1 MPSPEGAGRR
11 RRAAST
17 GALRPGTSRPR
28 DAKGRFQR
36 RPITA
41 PPGAPGA
48 RRSLFVTSEMSDFI
62 KAGGLG
68 EVAAALPRALR
79 QRHDVRVLI
88 PGYTP
93 VLQRALGAEI
103 VGRIAAHAGL
113 PACEI
118 ALVHQPDGLPVYVL
132 LNASLFARDGSPYV
146 RDDGA
151 EWDDNAL
158 RFATLSHAAAQIA
171 AGQAGLDWTPDLL
184 HLNDW
189 PCALAAGYLRW
200 SGTPVPSLLTIHNLA
215 YQGLFPHAMAGALGV
230 PDAARDALDFYGRL
244 SFLQAG
250 IVFAD
255 QVNTVSISY
264 AQQITGPELGCGLD
278 ELLARRAA
286 AGRLSGIVN
295 GIDPSYD
302 PRTDTHLQVP
312 FSVNQ
317 WQGKNVNAQHVRRA
331 FHLPQSRGPL
341 FAVVSRLV
349 HQKGL
354 DLVVDVAPQIA
365 AAGGQI
371 VFVGQGERPIEQ
383 SVRALCARYPAHVA
397 AMIGFEEVTARRVY
411 AGSDFLL
418 MPSRFEPCGLSQ
430 MYAQRFGSLPIAHAT
445 GGLIDTVD
453 DGVTGFLFAE
463 PSADALRRCVG
474 RAFRTWRQ
482 PTLLS
487 AMRRAA
493 MLTPSGWERAGA
505 RYAELYTRTTTT
517 RANATRM
524 RAVG

>member
-1 MPSPEGAGRR
+1 MSSPTGAGRSLR
-11 RRAAST
+11 VAEANRTRTPVQRHRDRNGRFRAARKI
-17 GALRPGTSRPR
+17 GAL
-28 DAKGRFQR
+28 
-36 RPITA
+36 
-41 PPGAPGA
+41 PPPA

-79 QRHDVRVLI
+79 RRHDVRVLI
-88 PGYTP
+88 PGYAA
-93 VLQRALGAEI
+93 VLARVAQATV
-103 VGRIAAHAGL
+103 VGRISAHAGL
-113 PACEI
+113 PACDI
-118 ALVHQPDGLPVYVL
+118 ALTHQQDGLPVYIL
-132 LNASLFARDGSPYV
+132 LNDALFAREGSPYV
-146 RDDGA
+146 SGDGKD
-151 EWDDNAL
+151 WDDNAI
-158 RFATLSHAAAQIA
+158 RFATLSFAAAEIA
-171 AGQAGLDWTPDLL
+171 AGRAGLDWTPELL

-215 YQGLFPHAMAGALGV
+215 YQGLFPHAMGPALGV
-230 PDAARDALDFYGRL
+230 PDAARGALDFYGRL

-250 IVFAD
+250 IVHAE

-264 AQQITGPELGCGLD
+264 ARQITGPELGCGLD
-278 ELLARRAA
+278 TLLARRAA
-286 AGRLSGIVN
+286 AGRLSGIIN

-302 PRTDTHLQVP
+302 PRTDLHLQVH

-317 WQGKNVNAQHVRRA
+317 WQGKNLNAEHVRRA
-331 FHLPQSRGPL
+331 FHLPLSRGPL

-354 DLVVDVAPQIA
+354 DLIVDVAPQVA

-371 VFVGQGERPIEQ
+371 VFVGEGERAIED
-383 SVRALCARYPAHVA
+383 SIRALCARYPAHMA
-397 AMIGFEEVTARRVY
+397 AMIGFEERMARRVY

-474 RAFRTWRQ
+474 RAFRTWRM
-482 PTLLS
+482 PGLMS

-493 MLTPSGWERAGA
+493 MLTPSGWDHAGQ
-505 RYAELYTRTTTT
+505 RYADLYARTTA
-517 RANATRM
+517 RAA
-524 RAVG
+524 

>member
-1 MPSPEGAGRR
+1 MPSPAGAERSPRVADTGRAR
-11 RRAAST
+11 PAVQRYRDTNGRFRAARKIVA
-17 GALRPGTSRPR
+17 ALPAT
-28 DAKGRFQR
+28 
-36 RPITA
+36 
-41 PPGAPGA
+41 A

-79 QRHDVRVLI
+79 RRHDVRVLI
-88 PGYTP
+88 PGYAA
-93 VLQRALGAEI
+93 VLARLEHI
-103 VGRIAAHAGL
+103 TVVGRIAAHAGL

-118 ALVHQPDGLPVYVL
+118 ALTHQRDGLPVYVL
-132 LNASLFARDGSPYV
+132 LNEGLFAREGSPYV
-146 RDDGA
+146 SGDGK
-151 EWDDNAL
+151 EWDDNAI
-158 RFATLSHAAAQIA
+158 RFATLSFAAAEIA
-171 AGQAGLDWTPDLL
+171 AGRAGLNWAPELL

-200 SGTPVPSLLTIHNLA
+200 SGCQVPSLLTIHNLA
-215 YQGLFPHAMAGALGV
+215 YQGLFPHAMAPALGV

-250 IVFAD
+250 IVHAE
-255 QVNTVSISY
+255 QVNTVSLSY
-264 AQQITGPELGCGLD
+264 ARQITGPELGCGLD

-286 AGRLSGIVN
+286 AGRLTGIIN

-302 PRTDTHLQVP
+302 PRTDLHLQVH

-317 WQGKNVNAQHVRRA
+317 WQGKNLNAEHVRRA
-331 FHLPQSRGPL
+331 FHLPLSRGPL

-371 VFVGQGERPIEQ
+371 VFVGEGERAIED
-383 SVRALCARYPAHVA
+383 SIRALCARYPAHMA
-397 AMIGFEEVTARRVY
+397 AMIGFEERMARRVY

-463 PSADALRRCVG
+463 PSADALRRCIG
-474 RAFRTWRQ
+474 RAFRTWRM
-482 PTLLS
+482 PGLMS

-493 MLTPSGWERAGA
+493 MLTPAGWDHAGQ
-505 RYAELYTRTTTT
+505 RYADLYARTAP
-517 RANATRM
+517 RAA
-524 RAVG
+524 AA

>member
-1 MPSPEGAGRR
+1 MPSPEGVGRA
-11 RRAAST
+11 RRATSA
-17 GALRPGTSRPR
+17 GAVRPKPPRFR
-28 DAKGRFQR
+28 DARGRFQR
-36 RPITA
+36 RPA
-41 PPGAPGA
+41 SPAASMSGA

-79 QRHDVRVLI
+79 RRHDVRVLI
-88 PGYTP
+88 PGYP
-93 VLQRALGAEI
+93 AVLERALGAQI
-103 VGRIAAHAGL
+103 VGRTRAHAGL

-118 ALVHQPDGLPVYVL
+118 ALVHQQDGLPVYIL
-132 LNASLFARDGSPYV
+132 LNAALFAREGSPYV
-146 RDDGA
+146 SADGM
-151 EWDDNAL
+151 EWDDNAI
-158 RFATLSHAAAQIA
+158 RFATLSQAAAQIA
-171 AGQAGLDWTPDLL
+171 TAEAGLDWAPELL

-200 SGTPVPSLLTIHNLA
+200 SHSRVPSLLTIHNLA

-250 IVFAD
+250 IVHAD

-264 AQQITGPELGCGLD
+264 ARQITGPELGCGLD

-286 AGRLSGIVN
+286 SGRLSGILN
-295 GIDPSYD
+295 GIDASYD
-302 PRTDTHLQVP
+302 PRTDAHLQVP
-312 FSVNQ
+312 FSINQ

-371 VFVGQGERPIEQ
+371 VFVGQGERPIED

-397 AMIGFEEVTARRVY
+397 AMIGFEEATARRVY

-453 DGVTGFLFAE
+453 DGVTGFLFTE

-493 MLTPSGWERAGA
+493 MLTPSGWDLAGQ
-505 RYAELYTRTTTT
+505 RYAELYARTAA
-517 RANATRM
+517 RAA
-524 RAVG
+524 